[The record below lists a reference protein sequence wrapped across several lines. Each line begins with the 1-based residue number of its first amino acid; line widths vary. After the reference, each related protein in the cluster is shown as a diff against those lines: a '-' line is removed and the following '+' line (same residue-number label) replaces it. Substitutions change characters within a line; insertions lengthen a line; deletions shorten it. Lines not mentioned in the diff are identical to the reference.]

1 MTHLLVH
8 NGHYSC
14 AESHSNNH
22 DTDEV
27 LVKADGLDHCYHK
40 DDQYIHV
47 ALPLVFRCV
56 KINKLNDE
64 SVIEGNKHILT
75 STSLSSSLSN
85 VTLLL
90 FSLTHLL
97 VQVHILPASLNSF
110 IFSVS
115 LPLFINYSLQY
126 LRAHKCQKVT
136 CHFEQYCNKE
146 SRTKCFSESPH
157 KGG

>member
-1 MTHLLVH
+1 MVVAVSTLPPMTHLLVH

-14 AESHSNNH
+14 AKAHSNNH
-22 DTDEV
+22 DTDKV
-27 LVKADGLDHCYHK
+27 LVKADGLDRCYHK
-40 DDQYIHV
+40 DGHGIHV
-47 ALPLVFRCV
+47 ALSLFFWCV
-56 KINKLNDE
+56 KLDKLDDE

-85 VTLLL
+85 FTLLL

-146 SRTKCFSESPH
+146 S
-157 KGG
+157 